1 MKTRFVTKILK
12 KILPKNLKKNSF
24 LRKTLALMANAY
36 FGFPSHKLILLGVT
50 GTTGKTTTTFMIK
63 SILEEAGIKTGLI
76 GTAGYYLGDGEVI
89 LPKAQTPATT
99 PDPFILH
106 RLLKKMK
113 EKSIKAV
120 VMEVSSFGLMYERV
134 YGLNF
139 SSAVL
144 TNLSFNHHVSLHGNM
159 EKYVA
164 EKLKLFKSL
173 SSSAIAVLPKE
184 SEYYPLFKKNTKAK
198 IIRFGFDGSSD
209 LWAEIKQINKNLTQS
224 VIHFKGN
231 IFPLAL
237 LLSGV
242 FNVANALSAI
252 GAVDFF
258 SFDDE
263 IIKKGLESLKSI
275 PGRLEILKDN
285 DPFTVI
291 VDKANNPSAFDA
303 IIEFIKQW
311 QPKKKIAVYGNF
323 GEAPLEERKKLAEI
337 ATNFFDLTI
346 ITEDDPQYESPEKG
360 INDFLDYVKTAKVS
374 PLKYKAVF
382 RRKEAIK
389 EAIKQAQAGDLI
401 AILGRGNE
409 QIMDYGKKTVFFD
422 DREAVREALKEL
434 N

>member
-1 MKTRFVTKILK
+1 MKLNQIK
-12 KILPKNLKKNSF
+12 KTPF
-24 LRKTLALMANAY
+24 LRKSLALLAALKY
-36 FGFPSHKLILLGVT
+36 GFPAKDLKIIGIT
-50 GTTGKTTTTFMIK
+50 GTCGKTTTSFMVK
-63 SILEEAGIKTGLI
+63 NILEAAGLKTGLI

-89 LPKAQTPATT
+89 LPKAKTPATT
-99 PDPFILH
+99 PDPFVLH

-113 EKSIKAV
+113 EKNIKAV
-120 VMEVSSFGLMYERV
+120 VMEVSSFGLMYQRV

-144 TNLSFNHHVSLHGNM
+144 TNLSFNHHISLHGNM
-159 EKYVA
+159 EKYVT

-198 IIRFGFDGSSD
+198 NISFGFDDSSD
-209 LWAEIKQINKNLTQS
+209 LWAEIKQINKSSTQS

-231 IFPLAL
+231 VFSLVLP
-237 LLSGV
+237 LSGA

-258 SFDDE
+258 SFDTE
-263 IIKKGLESLKSI
+263 ITKKGLESLKSI

-303 IIEFIKQW
+303 VIEFIKQW

-323 GEAPLEERKKLAEI
+323 GEAPLEERQKLAEI

-360 INDFLDYVKTAKVS
+360 INDFLDYVKTAKVPS
-374 PLKYKAVF
+374 SKYKAVL

-401 AILGRGNE
+401 AVLGRGNE

-422 DREAVREALKEL
+422 DREVAREVLKEQGYL
-434 N
+434 